1 MKLNI
6 KQADLDN
13 AGHASA
19 IIDLL
24 NNYARDRFGG
34 GEELS
39 ELTKRNLIPELQRHP
54 TTLILLAFLEQHAVG
69 MATCFVGFS
78 TFNAK
83 PLLNIHDL
91 IVDVDH
97 RGHGIG
103 RALLESAEHAAKRIG
118 CCKLTLEV
126 VDGNATARGLYE
138 SFGFTDQQ
146 LGEFKLT
153 RFMHKPF
160 R

>member
-1 MKLNI
+1 MNLNI
-6 KQADLDN
+6 AQADLDN
-13 AGHASA
+13 AHHANV
-19 IIDLL
+19 IVQLL
-24 NNYARDRFGG
+24 DNYARDRFGG

-39 ELTKRNLIPELQRHP
+39 DHTKRNLIPELRRHP
-54 TTLILLAFLEQHAVG
+54 TTLILLAFSEEQAVG

-78 TFNAK
+78 TFQAK

-91 IVDVDH
+91 IVDANH

-103 RALLESAEHAAKRIG
+103 RALLESAEQAAKKMG

-126 VDGNATARGLYE
+126 VDGNSTARGLYE
-138 SFGFTDQQ
+138 SFGFTDQE